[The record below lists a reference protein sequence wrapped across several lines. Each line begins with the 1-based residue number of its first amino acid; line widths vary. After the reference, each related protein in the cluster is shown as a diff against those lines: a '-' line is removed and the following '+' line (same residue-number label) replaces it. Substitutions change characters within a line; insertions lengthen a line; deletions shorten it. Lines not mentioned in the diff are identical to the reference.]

1 MSIIGCVI
9 IFLGVIISAFPFI
22 ANLYIGLGVFLGTGG
37 CICAISGVLEINKRV
52 SESNR
57 GLAHGFSLAGN
68 TVGGLLLPTLIAVL
82 VDSYGYTGALILLS
96 AIVLHIIPAS
106 LFFSNTKIQPPVK
119 DSQADTDSDDKKK
132 KNQVFR
138 NPRLWFCF
146 FGMASTT
153 IGYTNFGLY
162 LPLHLH
168 STLGWSKPHS
178 AGMISVFAVGDML
191 GRLTGPALSDKFP
204 PRWPWYCSGLA
215 AAGTF
220 MLLIPLTSTT
230 PTTGAIVLAAG
241 LSSGIFVGV
250 YPALLSDEL
259 GSDNLS
265 VTYPLSMTVSGFLN
279 LAGPPILAVI
289 SSLLTTSHVMVIL
302 GVSLIIG
309 SLPLAISSVVATHR
323 HRMLKKAKVLDGE
336 LDDLGREKMKTDD
349 NLNPL
354 PDLTNVTSLDASD
367 HGRKEPISAPVRRET
382 ARNLSAVR
390 KISYEEVQHGIFAQ
404 LITQQNCMK
413 ETDQFLTEPNLGNN
427 QISED
432 QDSEIFSQ
440 VTEPFSQTEEPVM
453 DHRTESS
460 PIKSLQMI
468 ETKIKLN
475 FEQVNK
481 KERERIFSYFS
492 SISGTA
498 RRSGDTSD

>member
-1 MSIIGCVI
+1 
-9 IFLGVIISAFPFI
+9 
-22 ANLYIGLGVFLGTGG
+22 
-37 CICAISGVLEINKRV
+37 
-52 SESNR
+52 
-57 GLAHGFSLAGN
+57 
-68 TVGGLLLPTLIAVL
+68 
-82 VDSYGYTGALILLS
+82 
-96 AIVLHIIPAS
+96 
-106 LFFSNTKIQPPVK
+106 
-119 DSQADTDSDDKKK
+119 
-132 KNQVFR
+132 
-138 NPRLWFCF
+138 
-146 FGMASTT
+146 
-153 IGYTNFGLY
+153 
-162 LPLHLH
+162 
-168 STLGWSKPHS
+168 
-178 AGMISVFAVGDML
+178 
-191 GRLTGPALSDKFP
+191 
-204 PRWPWYCSGLA
+204 
-215 AAGTF
+215 
-220 MLLIPLTSTT
+220 
-230 PTTGAIVLAAG
+230 
-241 LSSGIFVGV
+241 
-250 YPALLSDEL
+250 
-259 GSDNLS
+259 
-265 VTYPLSMTVSGFLN
+265 
-279 LAGPPILAVI
+279 
-289 SSLLTTSHVMVIL
+289 
-302 GVSLIIG
+302 
-309 SLPLAISSVVATHR
+309 
-323 HRMLKKAKVLDGE
+323 
-336 LDDLGREKMKTDD
+336 MKTDD

-432 QDSEIFSQ
+432 QDSEILSQ

>member
-52 SESNR
+52 SQSNR

-68 TVGGLLLPTLIAVL
+68 TVGGLLLPTLIAVM

-96 AIVLHIIPAS
+96 AVVLHIIPAS

-119 DSQADTDSDDKKK
+119 DSQADTDSDEKKT
-132 KNQVFR
+132 QVFR

-230 PTTGAIVLAAG
+230 PVTGAVTLAAG
-241 LSSGIFVGV
+241 LSSGIMVGV
-250 YPALLSDEL
+250 YPALLSDDL

-265 VTYPLSMTVSGFLN
+265 LTYPLSMTVSGFLN

-309 SLPLAISSVVATHR
+309 SLPLAVSSVVALHR
-323 HRMLKKAKVLDGE
+323 HRLNKKVKVLDTE
-336 LDDLGREKMKTDD
+336 LAEEEKEKKRSED
-349 NLNPL
+349 NLTPL
-354 PDLTNVTSLDASD
+354 PDLTNFTSLAAD
-367 HGRKEPISAPVRRET
+367 HGIKEQISTPVRREN
-382 ARNLSAVR
+382 AR
-390 KISYEEVQHGIFAQ
+390 KISFEEVQHGIFAQ
-404 LITQQNCMK
+404 LMTLERNMK
-413 ETDQFLTEPNLGNN
+413 ETEEFL
-427 QISED
+427 SED
-432 QDSEIFSQ
+432 NLTNTPMVGDSVVFSQ
-440 VTEPFSQTEEPVM
+440 VAEAFSLTEEPVM
-453 DHRTESS
+453 DH
-460 PIKSLQMI
+460 KSIPTSFSREI
-468 ETKIKLN
+468 ETKAKIDS
-475 FEQVNK
+475 EQVEKNHIRNILTFPQFQEPK
-481 KERERIFSYFS
+481 VEIQQSSPEGKGRE
-492 SISGTA
+492 
-498 RRSGDTSD
+498 

>member
-1 MSIIGCVI
+1 MEKWLSHRTMSIIGCVI

-52 SESNR
+52 SQSNR

-68 TVGGLLLPTLIAVL
+68 TVGGLLLPTLIAVM

-106 LFFSNTKIQPPVK
+106 LFFSNTKIKPPVENSK
-119 DSQADTDSDDKKK
+119 TDSEDSNEKKKK

-230 PTTGAIVLAAG
+230 LTTGAVTLAAG
-241 LSSGIFVGV
+241 LSAGIFVGV

-259 GSDNLS
+259 GSENLS
-265 VTYPLSMTVSGFLN
+265 VTYPLSMTVSGLLN

-309 SLPLAISSVVATHR
+309 SLPLA
-323 HRMLKKAKVLDGE
+323 
-336 LDDLGREKMKTDD
+336 
-349 NLNPL
+349 
-354 PDLTNVTSLDASD
+354 
-367 HGRKEPISAPVRRET
+367 
-382 ARNLSAVR
+382 
-390 KISYEEVQHGIFAQ
+390 
-404 LITQQNCMK
+404 
-413 ETDQFLTEPNLGNN
+413 
-427 QISED
+427 
-432 QDSEIFSQ
+432 
-440 VTEPFSQTEEPVM
+440 
-453 DHRTESS
+453 
-460 PIKSLQMI
+460 
-468 ETKIKLN
+468 
-475 FEQVNK
+475 
-481 KERERIFSYFS
+481 FS
-492 SISGTA
+492 SILTLS
-498 RRSGDTSD
+498 RQEQIEL